1 MNGLTDDH
9 LKRCVFE
16 AKYKK
21 IGVNQWIRID
31 APEIVILDD
40 EDDEAANYAEPI
52 CEDITT
58 DTTKQIVQIRV
69 FDKYAISPE
78 RQDLLGDYS
87 NAAQRCDNA
96 LTEHFNGDTIVESN
110 SHWHL

>member
-9 LKRCVFE
+9 LKRCVFS
-16 AKYKK
+16 AKDKK
-21 IGVNQWIRID
+21 TGVNQWIRID

-40 EDDEAANYAEPI
+40 EDDEAPNYLEPK

-58 DTTKQIVQIRV
+58 DITKQIVQIRV
-69 FDKYAISPE
+69 FDKNAISPK

-96 LTEHFNGDTIVESN
+96 LRGHFNGDTIVESN
-110 SHWHL
+110 SHWHP

>member
-9 LKRCVFE
+9 LKRCVFS

-21 IGVNQWIRID
+21 IGGNQWIRID
-31 APEIVILDD
+31 APEIVILTD
-40 EDDEAANYAEPI
+40 EDDEAPNYLEPK
-52 CEDITT
+52 CEEITT
-58 DTTKQIVQIRV
+58 DASKQIVQIRV
-69 FDKYAISPE
+69 FDEKAISPE

-96 LTEHFNGDTIVESN
+96 LTEHFKGDIILESN
-110 SHWHL
+110 SHWHP